1 MLTMSLSSWVRR
13 VPLGTRRSS
22 TERSERVDRIVREQL
37 DTVWRTARRL
47 GVPNAEL
54 DDVAQEVMLVVVRR
68 IDVIEPAKERA
79 FVAATTVRVSAN
91 WRRRQRRHP
100 EQPSDTLDTFGS
112 DSEHACSRHG
122 LEPGEHCVERARKLQ
137 LLNAAL
143 DAMTEPQRV
152 AFILFELE
160 ELTAREIAEQLQL
173 PEAAV
178 VSRARRAREAFA
190 SFCERHGHGREV
202 PAEAE
207 SVDTSRVEPLRVR

>member
-1 MLTMSLSSWVRR
+1 MLTMFLSRWVRR
-13 VPLGTRRSS
+13 LPLGAGRSS
-22 TERSERVDRIVREQL
+22 TVRSERVERIVREQL

-47 GVPNAEL
+47 GVPNAEI

-68 IDVIEPAKERA
+68 IDDIEPAKERA
-79 FVAATTVRVSAN
+79 FVAATTVRVTAN
-91 WRRRQRRHP
+91 WRRRERRHP
-100 EQPSDTLDTFGS
+100 EKPSDVLDALGS
-112 DSEHACSRHG
+112 DPEYPSSRQG

-143 DAMTEPQRV
+143 EAMTEPQRV

-160 ELTAREIAEQLQL
+160 ELTAREIAEQLRL

-190 SFCERHGHGREV
+190 SFCERHGYAREV
-202 PAEAE
+202 
-207 SVDTSRVEPLRVR
+207 SVEPEPVYTSRAEPLRVR

>member
-1 MLTMSLSSWVRR
+1 MLIMSLSSWVRSL
-13 VPLGTRRSS
+13 PLGARRSS
-22 TERSERVDRIVREQL
+22 TEQSGRVERIVREQL

-68 IDVIEPAKERA
+68 IDAIEPDKERA
-79 FVAATTVRVSAN
+79 FVAATTVRVTAN

-100 EQPSDTLDTFGS
+100 ERPSDALDALGS
-112 DSEHACSRHG
+112 DPEYAVSRHG
-122 LEPGEHCVERARKLQ
+122 LEPGEHCVDRARKLQ

-143 DAMTEPQRV
+143 EVMTEPQRV

-160 ELTAREIAEQLQL
+160 ELTAREIAEQLQV

-190 SFCERHGHGREV
+190 NFCERHGYGREV

-207 SVDTSRVEPLRVR
+207 PVDLSTMESLRVR